1 MRNAY
6 TTYLT
11 MTGADSA
18 LAWFIFT
25 VSAIYQ
31 VTVVGL
37 DPLQL
42 VLVGTTLEATAFFF
56 EVPTGIVADV
66 YSRKLSIVIG
76 YVMMGIGFIVEG
88 AFPFFATVLLAQV
101 IWGAGWTFTSGATE
115 AWLTDEIGEARA
127 GRAFLR
133 GAQIAQFTLLGRRS
147 CPLSRFRSGMVS
159 PPSRGLQSSAT
170 ILSPVLALF
179 VKTTTDDR

>member
-1 MRNAY
+1 MLRTRGFLLPARVARGTSLSRGFLANSRLLHLEMKKLDAY

-42 VLVGTTLEATAFFF
+42 VLVGTTLEVTAFFF
-56 EVPTGIVADV
+56 EVPTGVVADV

-88 AFPFFATVLLAQV
+88 AFPFFATVLLA
-101 IWGAGWTFTSGATE
+101 
-115 AWLTDEIGEARA
+115 
-127 GRAFLR
+127 
-133 GAQIAQFTLLGRRS
+133 
-147 CPLSRFRSGMVS
+147 
-159 PPSRGLQSSAT
+159 
-170 ILSPVLALF
+170 
-179 VKTTTDDR
+179 